1 MKKLI
6 LGLLV
11 LLFILSPNFANGNR
25 EGHRT
30 SRLEFYNQQ
39 TPYAMAI
46 PYDGAFGV
54 NLGDPND
61 HFLNWENGK
70 AKGYTDIPNQNQ
82 TSADGYTD
90 AEMVGLLGIYDAKT
104 HGLGNSENKIDDITI
119 SVSSTQ
125 GFEFVSQSN
134 PSYRRPFELVILPKG
149 DHHVVTSDASWA
161 WTHWEYSSW
170 WDSLY
175 GQYSGEGSLLSGDYP
190 ETDENWLLETEN
202 NETFKQAIDDN
213 VDNGLYGLWQW
224 YDVVLNLPGELNTD
238 TDVLTYNNSIYP
250 LIEADDYSALVTLTI
265 SWGDYSDSVTIP
277 FTGYYDKDDT
287 NSKSGGT
294 CSMFVTPYAAAAH
307 LSVDKDRGVWVPVG
321 WVEFLMNLN
330 QEDNEGHPIV
340 VSERPLI
347 FASSSSNPFD
357 PDPDRFRLWHE
368 DVLYGATPTSTNGI
382 YFDVQITDGSLQT
395 VSFDGTMN
403 GETAEAEYDR
413 ASSSSS
419 NVIIPRET
427 ESQQGHLDKKQKFY
441 SFSGEI
447 DVRMETGGYMP
458 DGIYSGT
465 VYIHMVT
472 VQ

>member
-1 MKKLI
+1 MMRLNLLI
-6 LGLLV
+6 FVFLSFV
-11 LLFILSPNFANGNR
+11 LIPVFPQSAGEWYENGGKD
-25 EGHRT
+25 EIST
-30 SRLEFYNQQ
+30 VAY
-39 TPYAMAI
+39 AI

-61 HFLNWENGK
+61 DFLNWEKGV
-70 AKGYTDIPNQNQ
+70 AKGYDGEANQNNP
-82 TSADGYTD
+82 SHNGYTD
-90 AEMVGLLGIYDAKT
+90 AEMVGLLEITDAKT
-104 HGLGNSENKIDDITI
+104 RGMGDKLEDITV
-119 SVSSTQ
+119 SVSCSQ
-125 GFEFVSQSN
+125 GFDFVSQSN
-134 PSYRRPFELVILPKG
+134 PSYRRPFELILIPKG
-149 DHHVVTSDASWA
+149 DHRQVVGATRWDRHWTELVDAA
-161 WTHWEYSSW
+161 PPPYE
-170 WDSLY
+170 
-175 GQYSGEGSLLSGDYP
+175 SGLANHGAVLLSSNQP
-190 ETDENWLLETEN
+190 EDTLPWVLESHDKDIFQDATGTDDSRVY
-202 NETFKQAIDDN
+202 AIT
-213 VDNGLYGLWQW
+213 QW
-224 YDVVLNLPGELNTD
+224 FDVVLNLPGEINTE

-287 NSKSGGT
+287 SSKSGGT

-307 LSVDKDRGVWVPVG
+307 LSVDKDRGTWVPVG

-330 QEDNEGHPIV
+330 QGGQA
-340 VSERPLI
+340 ERPLI
-347 FASSSSNPFD
+347 FASSSSNPSD

-382 YFDVQITDGSLQT
+382 YFDVQITDGSQQT
-395 VSFDGTMN
+395 VLFDGTMN
-403 GETAEAEYDR
+403 FDEAEMAFDAVR
-413 ASSSSS
+413 NDSIKLS
-419 NVIIPRET
+419 NSVIIPAET
-427 ESQQGHLDKKQKFY
+427 SSHPGHLRDPQRFY